1 MPFVDNHPSGSI
13 LGAGSLYLAP
23 LTTSRTPVTYT
34 VTNTTAAIVGATTLQ
49 LTSTIPFTLRKG
61 IVLTFGV
68 VAVTVTASA
77 PLTTTASAVTVLPL
91 TAAVAAAATAT
102 TINAAELI
110 GLQKMGRPRKMTT
123 VDIRSLKSGLG
134 VEKRPTSIEFAF
146 PISGWVS
153 STDDCY
159 ANIIRPASETG
170 NEVYAIF
177 EGADNQRYK
186 GPALIMD
193 VDDPVE
199 VDKIITYS
207 ATLMFQGIPIRE
219 AITV

>member
-1 MPFVDNHPSGSI
+1 MPFTDAHPSGSI
-13 LGAGSLYLAP
+13 LGAGNLFLAA
-23 LTTSRTPVTYT
+23 LTTSRTPTT
-34 VTNTTAAIVGATTLQ
+34 FTITNTAAAVIGAATLQ
-49 LTSTIPFTLRKG
+49 LSSNVAVTLRKNV
-61 IVLTFGV
+61 VLTFGAV
-68 VAVTVTASA
+68 SVTVTAA
-77 PLTTTASAVTVLPL
+77 TPLTTVA
-91 TAAVAAAATAT
+91 AAVPVIPLLASLGAAATAT
-102 TINAAELI
+102 TINPAELL

-134 VEKRPTSIEFAF
+134 MEKRPTSIEFAF

-153 STDDCY
+153 SYDDCY
-159 ANIIRPASETG
+159 SNIVRPASETG

-207 ATLMFQGIPIRE
+207 ATLMFQGIPTRE
-219 AITV
+219 TIV